1 MEEKVLYLYFT
12 KKMLQKDI
20 AKELDVSKSMVCRI
34 IKRDARCIEEKNNRK
49 QTNKIKHNKDIQ
61 RRVESKRK
69 NNNTSD
75 ILILKKMHDQ
85 ASFELSGGRKPISD
99 RAFRNW
105 NSSIYE
111 YNYRKNSYDL
121 KKGINTGADVPKS
134 IKWSLY

>member
-49 QTNKIKHNKDIQ
+49 QTNKIRHNKDIQ

-69 NNNTSD
+69 KSNASD
-75 ILILKKMHDQ
+75 IQILKKMHNQ
-85 ASFELSGGRKPISD
+85 ASYELSGGRKPINN

-121 KKGINTGADVPKS
+121 KKGINAGADVPKS
-134 IKWSLY
+134 IKWSIY